1 MKKWIVS
8 VSMMIAMLVLGA
20 CGDSNNDATN
30 ANKELEGSVS
40 VDGSSTVYPIIEAVA
55 EEFQMY
61 APNVRVS
68 IGVSGTGG
76 GFKALISETIDVA
89 NASREI
95 KEEEKQ
101 QLQEKGIDYTELK
114 IANDG
119 ISIVVSK
126 ENDWVDYLTIDELK
140 KIYIED
146 GTTKKWSDIRPE
158 WPEEEIKL
166 FSPGTDS
173 GTFDYFN
180 EVVLEDSQ
188 INMSAMLSEDDN
200 ILVQGISGNK
210 NSLGYFG
217 YAYYLA
223 NEANVRAVPIDGG
236 NGAVTPTNETIE
248 SGEYAPFSRP
258 LFLYVNNESVK
269 TNEAVYE
276 YLKFS
281 LQNAGDL
288 AEEVGY
294 VRLVDADYEA
304 ALQVL
309 ETLK

>member
-126 ENDWVDYLTIDELK
+126 ENDWVDYLTVDELK
-140 KIYIED
+140 QIYIED

>member
-8 VSMMIAMLVLGA
+8 VSMIVAMLVLGA
-20 CGDSNNDATN
+20 CGDSTNDTTN
-30 ANKELEGSVS
+30 TNKELEGSVS

-55 EEFQMY
+55 EEFQMH

-126 ENDWVDYLTIDELK
+126 ENDWVDYLTVDELK
-140 KIYIED
+140 QIYIED

-188 INMSAMLSEDDN
+188 INRTAMLSEDDN

-258 LFLYVNNESVK
+258 LFLYVNNEAVK

>member
-126 ENDWVDYLTIDELK
+126 ENDWVDYLTVDELK
-140 KIYIED
+140 QIYIED

-236 NGAVTPTNETIE
+236 NRAVTPTNETIE